1 MIAVTPFPQAA
12 PLKVAVLVALFR
24 RPDAGGHVKCWER
37 FATAAAAFPDPIDL
51 TVHFLGDAEGCEDL
65 AANVRLKTWRPR
77 FCTARLPFLGPTPGD
92 TDLAPSHPALTRDL
106 GSADVIHTT
115 DAFFSFTGSARR
127 AAAARGRPL
136 VTSVHTDTPGYARAL
151 AVRETE
157 RLLAR
162 LPQARP
168 LIRRLA
174 LPDRLYDV
182 LARRL
187 ARHQAEAVFTLV
199 SSADQRRQAEA
210 AVAPDLVRPLE
221 RGIDFATF
229 SPAARDRA
237 FLEQAYGAPRDRFL
251 IAYVGRLD
259 CCKNVSLLVQAF
271 DHDGLAAMNAH
282 LLFAGDGPERAALA
296 RHFGP
301 RASLPGALPQIDAAR
316 VLASADLFVFPS
328 QLETFANVVRECLA
342 SGTGALVSNRGGG
355 AGDVD
360 AGVTGRY
367 LPPDDPAAWRDAARA
382 AAADPDR
389 TAAWGTAA
397 AAVARRRFPSWA
409 DVLARDLIPVW
420 QEAAAGGAGIIRRA
434 A

>member
-24 RPDAGGHVKCWER
+24 HPGAGGHVKCWER
-37 FATAAAAFPDPIDL
+37 FAAAAAAFPEQIDL
-51 TVHFLGDAEGCEDL
+51 TVHFLGNAEGYENL

-77 FCTARLPFLGPTPGD
+77 FCTARLPFLGQTPGD
-92 TDLAPSHPALTRDL
+92 TDLASSHGGLTRDL
-106 GSADVIHTT
+106 DGADVIHTT

-151 AVRETE
+151 AARETE
-157 RLLAR
+157 RLLDL
-162 LPQARP
+162 LPLVRP
-168 LIRRLA
+168 LMRRLA
-174 LPDRLYDV
+174 PPERLHDV
-182 LARRL
+182 LLRRL
-187 ARHQAEAVFTLV
+187 ARHQTETAFTLV

-210 AVAPDLVRPLE
+210 AVGPDRVRPLE

-229 SPAARDRA
+229 SPAAQDRS
-237 FLEQAYGAPRDRFL
+237 FLEPAYGVPRDRFL

-259 CCKNVSLLVQAF
+259 CCKNVGLLARAF
-271 DHDGLAAMNAH
+271 DRGSLASMNAH

-301 RASLPGALPQIDAAR
+301 WASLPGSLSQIDAAR
-316 VLASADLFVFPS
+316 VLASADLFAFPS
-328 QLETFANVVRECLA
+328 QLETFANVVRESLA
-342 SGTGALVSNRGGG
+342 SGTGALVSDRGGG

-360 AGVTGRY
+360 ADVTGRY
-367 LPPDDPAAWRDAARA
+367 LPPDDPAAWRDAVRA
-382 AAADPDR
+382 AAADPNR
-389 TAAWGTAA
+389 TAAWGAA
-397 AAVARRRFPSWA
+397 AAATARRRFPSWV

-420 QEAAAGGAGIIRRA
+420 CEAAAGGAGIMRRA